1 MLEGGWLAEEKV
13 RFYVGMNDCNCI
25 SPFRADKWTQCS
37 GKRGCSG
44 FYLLLHR
51 GRYGGDDV
59 VGTMR
64 RRLGRIAALLLMLC
78 GEDAVVAE

>member
-1 MLEGGWLAEEKV
+1 MVIVFHLLGLINGHNAA
-13 RFYVGMNDCNCI
+13 GSGCI
-25 SPFRADKWTQCS
+25 
-37 GKRGCSG
+37 G

-64 RRLGRIAALLLMLC
+64 RRLGRIAALLLMLR